1 MSRLKDLDYRN
12 IGAGIASG
20 LLAIT
25 GPPALILEAA
35 SNFNYTTT
43 QTILWM
49 FAVYVFGGIFS
60 ILIPLY
66 YRMPIVGAH
75 SITGVAFLP
84 TVTAQFTYHQLIG
97 AYLFAGV
104 LMLLIGYL
112 GFFSKLLDYVPKQI
126 IAVMLAGMITKYMV
140 NFVVSIQQLP
150 LIGGISLFTYFLFS
164 KFRTRIP
171 PMVAAILT
179 GLFLLLLTQPLNS
192 DGLTASF
199 VVPTLQLPEFNVM
212 SLISVSIPLTLLI
225 LSNDAAIGI
234 GALEQNDYRPPVNRL
249 IVLSGVF
256 SMITSVFGGQS
267 ANVAGMMSAICSDPE
282 AGPKEKRYMG
292 AVVSG
297 CIILMFG
304 LFSWKMVPLIQA
316 LPKAFISILVG
327 FALLGVFG
335 NSLSV
340 GFSKP
345 TMKMSAAFTFII
357 AISNFTVFNISAP
370 VWALVIGTFIARYV
384 EKSNGMRTE
393 EKDLSL
399 H

>member
-12 IGAGIASG
+12 IGAGITSG

-35 SNFNYTTT
+35 SNGNYTTT

-75 SITGVAFLP
+75 SITGVAFLT

-97 AYLFAGV
+97 AYLFAGM

-150 LIGGISLFTYFLFS
+150 LIGGISLLTYFLFS

-192 DGLTASF
+192 GGLTTSF
-199 VVPTLQLPEFNVM
+199 VVPTLQLPEFNLM

-234 GALEQNDYRPPVNRL
+234 GSLEQNDYRPPVNRL

-282 AGPKEKRYMG
+282 AGPKDKRYMG

-297 CIILMFG
+297 CIILIFG

-357 AISNFTVFNISAP
+357 AISNFTIFNISAP
-370 VWALVIGTFIARYV
+370 VWALVAGTFIARYV

-393 EKDLSL
+393 EGKT
-399 H
+399 